1 MAKPRRRA
9 ADPGAASSTTDGP
22 ATAGTPWRGLDPY
35 QRFALLSNHFR
46 TSEALADA
54 TGLSVASIR
63 QIFRA
68 TVLDGKRSPTL
79 ESDRYAQAMRR
90 ARHRMTDQTRRA
102 LERIQRQGSPAPP
115 VRTPASVIIPTER
128 RYTIAQRDYT
138 GTMRVRESK
147 SAWVQY
153 HVEFLSDSQIHA
165 MLMELHS
172 LFMDT
177 GQFTSFRFD
186 YLAEADAYADGKFRD
201 DQLRTAQR
209 QMEFIKISSM
219 QYPMLEWPRS
229 DDFADEV
236 MRDWFELQQ
245 KGGSRI
251 LNLYF
256 AYFSDIGESDGLQ
269 QSRKIFKQWQR
280 SQKRGGNNGK
290 KRGDGRTF

>member
-1 MAKPRRRA
+1 M
-9 ADPGAASSTTDGP
+9 
-22 ATAGTPWRGLDPY
+22 GTPWRGLDPY

-46 TSEALADA
+46 TSEALAEA

-138 GTMRVRESK
+138 GTMRIRESK

-153 HVEFLSDSQIHA
+153 HVEFLSDLQIHA

-186 YLAEADAYADGKFRD
+186 YLAEADVYADGKFRD
-201 DQLRTAQR
+201 DNLRQAQR
-209 QMEFIKISSM
+209 EMEYIKLSSEQMVMMEK
-219 QYPMLEWPRS
+219 PRS
-229 DDFADEV
+229 DDFADAV
-236 MRDWFELQQ
+236 MREWFDIQK
-245 KGGSRI
+245 KGGQRI

-256 AYFSDIGESDGLQ
+256 AYFDDLGRSDGLIR
-269 QSRKIFKQWQR
+269 SRAIFKRWRQY
-280 SQKRGGNNGK
+280 GDK